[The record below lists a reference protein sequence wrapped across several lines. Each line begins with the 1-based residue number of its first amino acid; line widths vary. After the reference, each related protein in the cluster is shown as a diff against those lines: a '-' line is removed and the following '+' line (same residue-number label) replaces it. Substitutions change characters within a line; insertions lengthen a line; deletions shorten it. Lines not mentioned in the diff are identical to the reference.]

1 MVLSKKP
8 MHLSSTVDLMFV
20 VDLRRLKK
28 SLSSGRLFLYLA
40 FMPITFASKIEHL
53 DKLRM
58 SYISVSDEILEQ
70 FMEEGDKLLYN
81 QRFNITV
88 NDEVKWQGGTVSLGN
103 NSAYITFSKDR
114 MKKIDVG
121 LGDTVTVHLEK
132 NRSEYGFD
140 VPEEFDEVLQQDPL
154 ANERF
159 IALTKGTRRA
169 IIYLVIQV
177 KSSQKRIEKSIFL
190 LENLKRAPKEKVT
203 MRHILGKDLP

>member
-1 MVLSKKP
+1 
-8 MHLSSTVDLMFV
+8 MFV
-20 VDLRRLKK
+20 VDLRRLHK
-28 SLSSGRLFLYLA
+28 SLSSDRLFLYLV
-40 FMPITFASKIEHL
+40 FMPITFTSKIEHL

-58 SYISVSDEILEQ
+58 SYISVTDEILEQ

-81 QRFNITV
+81 QRFDVTV
-88 NDEVKWQGGTVSLGN
+88 NDQVKWQGGTVSLGN
-103 NSAYITFSKDR
+103 NTAYITFSKGR
-114 MKKIDVG
+114 MKQIGVE
-121 LGDTVTVHLEK
+121 LGDTVSVHLEK

-140 VPEEFDEVLQQDPL
+140 VPEEFEEVLKQDQL

-159 IALTKGTRRA
+159 IDLTKGTRRA
-169 IIYLVIQV
+169 IIYLVIQM